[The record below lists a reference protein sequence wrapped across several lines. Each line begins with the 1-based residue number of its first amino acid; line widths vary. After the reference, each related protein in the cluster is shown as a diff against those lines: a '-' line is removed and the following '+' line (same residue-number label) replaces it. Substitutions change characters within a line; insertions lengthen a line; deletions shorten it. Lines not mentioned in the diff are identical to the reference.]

1 MDVHIYIRT
10 LVLEYENMFI
20 KYPSQ
25 MEEVVE
31 RKTGW
36 QAGGVWNDGR
46 LNRPNDKPTDGQSL
60 QFAKNANNYYIF
72 FFIFFAFIELRKQ
85 KQTTTTTKKTTT

>member
-1 MDVHIYIRT
+1 MVYTYIHT
-10 LVLEYENMFI
+10 NVYSMYIINKYGCTYLYTYILLVLEYENMFI

-36 QAGGVWNDGR
+36 QAGR
-46 LNRPNDKPTDGQSL
+46 RHM
-60 QFAKNANNYYIF
+60 
-72 FFIFFAFIELRKQ
+72 E
-85 KQTTTTTKKTTT
+85 